1 MQQRSAF
8 ITVVAWIFIVLSGLG
23 MLELGILLFVPLQS
37 LMPSAQMHAGKV
49 PQNPELFTAYLRGM
63 LLMGF
68 VLGTWV
74 LVSSIGLLL
83 RKNWARIS
91 YIIMMILGIGW
102 SSMYLLMG
110 IFVIIMVQTVGLQS
124 NSALPPG
131 AWAVAS
137 AFMAILM
144 IFGAVFVALYGWIL
158 VKLLSDSIRTE
169 FQPPGL
175 QA

>member
-37 LMPSAQMHAGKV
+37 LMPPAQMHVGEV
-49 PQNPELFTAYLRGM
+49 PQNPELFVAYLRGM
-63 LLMGF
+63 FLMGF

-110 IFVIIMVQTVGLQS
+110 IFVIVMVQTVGLQS
-124 NSALPPG
+124 NPTLPPG
-131 AWAVAS
+131 ARAVAS

-158 VKLLSDSIRTE
+158 VKLLSESVRKE